1 MSKFHQGKL
10 SPDQG
15 KFREKSGN
23 LIFKIVWP
31 PCITFFLGGWGGG
44 VGVGMEIWRVSD
56 KRTNM
61 LPAIYARALVFSST
75 ARSA

>member
-1 MSKFHQGKL
+1 MCHSMSKFHQGKL

-31 PCITFFLGGWGGG
+31 PCLSIKKSFITSGHGFKNSGIEVL
-44 VGVGMEIWRVSD
+44 
-56 KRTNM
+56 
-61 LPAIYARALVFSST
+61 
-75 ARSA
+75 

>member
-10 SPDQG
+10 RPDQG

-31 PCITFFLGGWGGG
+31 PCKEARTLEEGAYHTLRHAKIKRPEHSKRVHITFC
-44 VGVGMEIWRVSD
+44 D
-56 KRTNM
+56 TPK
-61 LPAIYARALVFSST
+61 
-75 ARSA
+75 